1 MASTTV
7 TENSSCTTCHDGLDY
22 TEFSNTDTSLL
33 MSLLEDS
40 QVEDEDDERLRNV
53 IQSLEAELVNE
64 ASFSES
70 NSEGYLEY
78 YDQLSDIEQM
88 NSCCT
93 SPDHLD
99 FEWIDMEMAY
109 SSPIFDEIGSYFMD
123 DPQICHGMAVE
134 EAKDIGLWQET
145 YEPMVFG

>member
-7 TENSSCTTCHDGLDY
+7 TENSCCTTCHNDLDY
-22 TEFSNTDTSLL
+22 VEFSNIDTSLL

-40 QVEDEDDERLRNV
+40 LVEDRDDERLRNV

-78 YDQLSDIEQM
+78 YDQLSDIEKM
-88 NSCCT
+88 NSCRT
-93 SPDHLD
+93 SPDRLD
-99 FEWIDMEMAY
+99 YEWIDMEMAY
-109 SSPIFDEIGSYFMD
+109 SSPIVEMASYFID
-123 DPQICHGMAVE
+123 GPQICDGMAVE

-145 YEPMVFG
+145 FESMLFG